1 MALGGATRLPWLT
14 WWLKAARARSI
25 TAARCLWQF
34 LRRGR
39 RPIPVEVLIADR
51 GRRRM
56 LQREIRVSLGCL
68 RRALGNMFPAEMSV
82 VAQNVIGTDRPLA
95 GCYHVGKRPDGS
107 PFVLLRL
114 ALQRDGCSV
123 TRDQLLAV
131 LAEQCID
138 LALQQSG
145 APSSLVPVDVGPQ
158 QPREGKRLVALPPD
172 PLAPSRSHIG
182 SREGAA

>member
-1 MALGGATRLPWLT
+1 MAFRGAARLLWLT
-14 WWLKAARARSI
+14 WWLKAARVRSI
-25 TAARCLWQF
+25 AAARCLWQS
-34 LRRGR
+34 LRRR
-39 RPIPVEVLIADR
+39 HRHIPVEVLIADR

-56 LQREIRVSLGCL
+56 LEREIRISLSRL
-68 RRALGNMFPAEMSV
+68 RRALGDMFPAEMSV

-95 GCYHVGKRPDGS
+95 GCYHVGRRPDGS

-145 APSSLVPVDVGPQ
+145 APSSLVPVDLGSQ
-158 QPREGKRLVALPPD
+158 QPRVGKRLVALPPD
-172 PLAPSRSHIG
+172 PLAPSRG
-182 SREGAA
+182 PFASREGAA